1 MPVCTGLK
9 TISQPLYLC
18 KNWGAVIPIWQ
29 ISSLFKLSYE
39 HSGAVNQE
47 PEKRLYSNLKI
58 WLDCTWNKLLLLV
71 VKLFNK
77 PFNQVSGVESHQYAK
92 FRACKSEDILR
103 LFSYCESVTLL
114 IWLMNE
120 LLNFI
125 KSLHLVCWW
134 PRNLRYMVLNLSE
147 IIWSMIYQNRSC
159 TNMQK
164 ADSEQRISRF
174 SISDA
179 SEIETQLL

>member
-1 MPVCTGLK
+1 MVTLILYMESILHEKILALEPSHTN
-9 TISQPLYLC
+9 SQAHLL
-18 KNWGAVIPIWQ
+18 
-29 ISSLFKLSYE
+29 
-39 HSGAVNQE
+39 VNVFASDLNQGCY
-47 PEKRLYSNLKI
+47 LYSNNNNKNIPIIHHWIYLDFTTKHFYLCLQWNWT
-58 WLDCTWNKLLLLV
+58 WLGTC
-71 VKLFNK
+71 
-77 PFNQVSGVESHQYAK
+77 SH
-92 FRACKSEDILR
+92 
-103 LFSYCESVTLL
+103 
-114 IWLMNE
+114 
-120 LLNFI
+120 FI
-125 KSLHLVCWW
+125 KSLHLACWW